1 MTRLKPAFPFPW
13 AIAFRLALLASILGL
28 SPIAPRATPVDI
40 ANPVYAFLRRLELE
54 GHVSPGHL
62 GSLPIPRSEV
72 TSLLREASA
81 RRDALQ
87 AWERLRLDSYSEE
100 FGLMES
106 RDGRYLP
113 LGYRDSVFQFTVHGE
128 SFNGGYIHDSIP
140 RAQTH
145 GFGFLGAS
153 VEGSFREKIQFLSWV
168 GSGQERS
175 LHARQTENYDPTRGM
190 PYNTDRTGKMGF
202 RRTVGT
208 FDAFRTVIGYEEP
221 GLRLEIGSDWNQ
233 WGPGI
238 WQHTMLSRQPWFW
251 VQDSLPASDSVGFPG
266 SPLIGRHRRGFR
278 LPGESAPLTQ
288 MRIAFKAGRFNYT
301 KIVAERTGLDKDSLA
316 HVVAHRLEFRPWPFL
331 GFGLQ
336 EMAITA
342 GRPMDWTYAIPL
354 IPIKYAEHQLGDRD
368 NIGVGADAEML
379 WKGWRLFGELLVD
392 DWSGWD
398 LDFWGDKFAFT
409 VGGEGAGF
417 PFPASRLQAEYSRVD
432 PWVFTHRLPDQQMQ
446 HFGALLGSGLPTN
459 SHAFR
464 AAWEHAL
471 RAHLD
476 LRLEYAFMQRD
487 AASRGSSL
495 FDVHD
500 NLIDGTKKVFLGGIV
515 ETRNAVQLAGTWRWR
530 RFVEFHGALGWIS
543 VDNWKSLAGKSLEA
557 PTVAGELTLR
567 Y

>member
-1 MTRLKPAFPFPW
+1 M
-13 AIAFRLALLASILGL
+13 ALLASILAPG
-28 SPIAPRATPVDI
+28 APRATPVDI

-62 GSLPIPRSEV
+62 GSLPIPRAEV
-72 TSLLREASA
+72 TSLLQEASA

-87 AWERLRLDSYSEE
+87 TWERLRLESYREE
-100 FGLMES
+100 FGLIES
-106 RDGRYLP
+106 RDGRYHP
-113 LGYRDSVFQFTVHGE
+113 LGYRDSVFQFTIHGE
-128 SFNGGYIHDSIP
+128 SFNGGYVQDSIP

-145 GFGFLGAS
+145 GLGFLGVS

-190 PYNTDRTGKMGF
+190 PYNTDRTGKLGF

-238 WQHTMLSRQPWFW
+238 WQHPMLSRQPWFW
-251 VQDSLPASDSVGFPG
+251 VQDSLPPSDSAGFPG
-266 SPLIGRHRRGFR
+266 TPLVGRHRRGFR
-278 LPGESAPLTQ
+278 FPGESAPLTQ
-288 MRIAFKAGRFNYT
+288 MRVAFKAGRFNYT
-301 KIVAERTGLDKDSLA
+301 KIVAERTGLHKDSLA

-331 GFGLQ
+331 GLGMQ

-368 NIGVGADAEML
+368 NSGVSADAEVL

-417 PFPASRLQAEYSRVD
+417 PFPASRLQAEYTRVE
-432 PWVFTHRLPDQQMQ
+432 PWVFTHGLPDQQMQ
-446 HFGALLGSGLPTN
+446 HFGALLGSALPTN
-459 SHAFR
+459 SHALR

-471 RAHLD
+471 RADLD

-487 AASRGSSL
+487 AVSRGSSL

-515 ETRNAVQLAGTWRWR
+515 ETRNAIQLAGTWRWR
-530 RFVEFHGALGWIS
+530 RFVEFHGALGWLS
-543 VDNWKSLAGKSLEA
+543 VDNWKSRKGTGLSA
-557 PTVAGELTLR
+557 PTMAGELTLR